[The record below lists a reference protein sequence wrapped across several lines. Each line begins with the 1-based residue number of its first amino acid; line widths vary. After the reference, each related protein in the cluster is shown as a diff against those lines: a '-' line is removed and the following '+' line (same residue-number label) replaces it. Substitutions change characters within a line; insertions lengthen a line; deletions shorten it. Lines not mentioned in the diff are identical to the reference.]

1 MSTPLPVISAET
13 ESKWLNYYEW
23 TSKSDKPWPTLS
35 QAIQSFNEEEEL
47 DRTAIDLGCGVGKDT
62 AHMVKNNWKVTA
74 IDAEKTAEEFLKK
87 KIPSEKLDQVN
98 FVVSKYEDYLFSE
111 KVKLINASYALPFCS
126 PKNLGDVMQRITQ
139 AISVGGRFAGH
150 FFGPEDSGSKD
161 DSMTFLTKK
170 EVLQFFADSFVIEHF
185 EEKEWDGISGSGAKH
200 WHVFDIIAKK
210 V

>member
-1 MSTPLPVISAET
+1 MSTPSPVISGET

-35 QAIQSFNEEEEL
+35 QAVQSFNEEEEL
-47 DRTAIDLGCGVGKDT
+47 ERTAIDLGCGVGKDT

-111 KVKLINASYALPFCS
+111 KVKLINASYSLPFCS

-139 AISVGGRFAGH
+139 AISIGGRFAGH
-150 FFGPEDSGSKD
+150 FFGPEDSWSKD
-161 DSMTFLTKK
+161 DSMTFLTTK

-185 EEKEWDGISGSGAKH
+185 EEKEWDGISGAKH